1 MSIVLEIIHLH
12 LKCPEYQQEQE
23 IIKLKYTLNI
33 PFPEAR
39 KRILSKP
46 SLSYA
51 SLATV
56 KTSSIGTQTES
67 LSTEFTFQAKPPTL
81 SVNTL
86 PKASTNIPT
95 PPSPKPGPSNKR
107 TSSHDRN
114 KVQDQLSRS
123 SSKPPKAQRN
133 LDLKVAAAQYKFSV
147 LDREEMETIED
158 NDVEK

>member
-1 MSIVLEIIHLH
+1 MAI
-12 LKCPEYQQEQE
+12 
-23 IIKLKYTLNI
+23 
-33 PFPEAR
+33 
-39 KRILSKP
+39 
-46 SLSYA
+46 
-51 SLATV
+51 V

-67 LSTEFTFQAKPPTL
+67 LSIEFTFQAKPIL

-107 TSSHDRN
+107 TSSQQSARST
-114 KVQDQLSRS
+114 KAVPS

-133 LDLKVAAAQYKFSV
+133 LDLKAAAAQYNKFSV
-147 LDREEMETIED
+147 LNREDMETIKD

>member
-1 MSIVLEIIHLH
+1 VSIVLEIIHLH

-39 KRILSKP
+39 KRIPSKP

-86 PKASTNIPT
+86 PKASTNNPT

-107 TSSHDRN
+107 TSLQQSARST
-114 KVQDQLSRS
+114 KTVPS
-123 SSKPPKAQRN
+123 SSKPPKAQIN
-133 LDLKVAAAQYKFSV
+133 LYLKAAASQYNKFSV
-147 LDREEMETIED
+147 LDREEMETVED
-158 NDVEK
+158 SDVEK